1 MLFLCHDARVLLVVI
16 AADMR
21 CVVVVE
27 VSEELDGQDGWVEGL
42 VVGEEVLLNH
52 AAYFHL

>member
-42 VVGEEVLLNH
+42 VVGEKVLLNH